1 MGHPFK
7 SWVSSA
13 AIPLLVKPSP
23 LDPRLWIMGGRS
35 GTMRL
40 GVGICHSAILYWIF
54 ILNLQYGDFITMGG
68 IAADQGIRN
77 TGIIITPGK
86 PGCFILPGSAA
97 QRS

>member
-1 MGHPFK
+1 
-7 SWVSSA
+7 
-13 AIPLLVKPSP
+13 
-23 LDPRLWIMGGRS
+23 MGGRS

-68 IAADQGIRN
+68 IAADLGIRS
-77 TGIIITPGK
+77 TVIMITSGEPD
-86 PGCFILPGSAA
+86 CFIFPGSAA